1 MGLRLRRISVFDTV
15 NLLFLLV
22 LCLAV
27 VIPFWYMLTVSLSPV
42 SESLGGRFYLIPE
55 QLNFEAYRYL
65 FSTDRFVRSIGN
77 TVYITVV
84 GTAVNLLVSITL
96 AYALSKKTLPG
107 RKLLLLMMLFTM
119 VFSGGLIPKYLLI
132 KSLGLLDSYWA
143 LILPGATNA
152 FTVLVMKTFF
162 QSLPESLDEAA
173 RIDGAGEPRILLSVV
188 IPLSMPIIATFSL
201 FFMVGHWNEFFGAI
215 IYLSDNAKWPIQ
227 VLLRLMVVAGE
238 ANIASENNLDFELA
252 SKVGDNVKMAAII
265 VAMIPIVVVYPF
277 LQKHFAKGAMLGSIK
292 E

>member
-1 MGLRLRRISVFDTV
+1 MGLRLRRISVFDAV
-15 NLLFLLV
+15 NMLLLLV

-107 RKLLLLMMLFTM
+107 RKLMLLMMLFTM

-132 KSLGLLDSYWA
+132 KSIGLLDSYWA

-227 VLLRLMVVAGE
+227 VLLRLMVIAGE

>member
-1 MGLRLRRISVFDTV
+1 MGLRLRRISVFDAV
-15 NLLFLLV
+15 NMLFLLV

-65 FSTDRFVRSIGN
+65 FSTDRFMRSIGN

-107 RKLLLLMMLFTM
+107 RKLLLLLMLFTM

-201 FFMVGHWNEFFGAI
+201 FFMVAHWNEFFGAI

>member
-1 MGLRLRRISVFDTV
+1 MGLRLRRISVFDAV
-15 NLLFLLV
+15 NMLLLLV

-84 GTAVNLLVSITL
+84 GTAVDLLVSITL

-107 RKLLLLMMLFTM
+107 RKLMLLMMLFTM

-132 KSLGLLDSYWA
+132 KSIGLLDSYWA

-173 RIDGAGEPRILLSVV
+173 RMDGAGEPRILLSVV

-227 VLLRLMVVAGE
+227 VLLRLMVIAGE

>member
-1 MGLRLRRISVFDTV
+1 MGLRLRRISVFDAV
-15 NLLFLLV
+15 NMLLLLV
-22 LCLAV
+22 LCLVV

-107 RKLLLLMMLFTM
+107 RKLMLLLMLFTM

-132 KSLGLLDSYWA
+132 KSIGLLDSYWA

-227 VLLRLMVVAGE
+227 VLLRLMVIAGE

-265 VAMIPIVVVYPF
+265 VAMIPIVIVYPF

>member
-1 MGLRLRRISVFDTV
+1 MGMRLRRISVFDAV
-15 NLLFLLV
+15 NMLFLLV

-107 RKLLLLMMLFTM
+107 RKLLLLLMLFTM

-201 FFMVGHWNEFFGAI
+201 FFMVAHWNEFFGAI

>member
-1 MGLRLRRISVFDTV
+1 MGLRLRRISVFDAV
-15 NLLFLLV
+15 NMLLLLV

-107 RKLLLLMMLFTM
+107 RKLMLLLMLFTM

-132 KSLGLLDSYWA
+132 KSIGLLDSYWA

-227 VLLRLMVVAGE
+227 VLLRLMVIAGE

>member
-1 MGLRLRRISVFDTV
+1 MGLRLRRISVFDAV
-15 NLLFLLV
+15 NMLFLLV

-107 RKLLLLMMLFTM
+107 RKLLLLLMLFTM

>member
-1 MGLRLRRISVFDTV
+1 MGLRLRRISVFDAV
-15 NLLFLLV
+15 NMLLLLV

-77 TVYITVV
+77 TVYITVI

-107 RKLLLLMMLFTM
+107 RKLMLLMMLFTM

-132 KSLGLLDSYWA
+132 KSIGLLDSYWA

-227 VLLRLMVVAGE
+227 VLLRLMVIAGE

-265 VAMIPIVVVYPF
+265 VAMIPIVIVYPF

>member
-1 MGLRLRRISVFDTV
+1 MGLRLRRISVFDAV
-15 NLLFLLV
+15 NLLLLLV

-107 RKLLLLMMLFTM
+107 RKLMLLMMLFTM

-132 KSLGLLDSYWA
+132 KSIGLLDSYWA

-227 VLLRLMVVAGE
+227 VLLRLMVIAGE

>member
-1 MGLRLRRISVFDTV
+1 MRLRLRHMSVFDYI
-15 NLLFLLV
+15 NLLFLFV

-27 VIPFWYMLTVSLSPV
+27 IVPFWYMLTVSLSPI
-42 SESLGGRFYLIPE
+42 SESLGGRFYLIPG
-55 QLNFEAYRYL
+55 QFTFEAYQYL

-96 AYALSKKTLPG
+96 AYALSKKSLPG
-107 RKLLLLMMLFTM
+107 RKAMLLMMLFTM
-119 VFSGGLIPKYLLI
+119 VFSGGLIPKYLLV
-132 KSLGLLDSYWA
+132 KSLGLLDTYWA

-162 QSLPESLDEAA
+162 QGLPVSLDEAA
-173 RIDGAGEPRILLSVV
+173 RIDGAGEPRILWSVV

-201 FFMVGHWNEFFGAI
+201 FFMVSHWNEFFGAI

-227 VLLRLMVVAGE
+227 VLLRLMVIAGE
-238 ANIASENNLDFELA
+238 ANIGSENNLDFELTG
-252 SKVGDNVKMAAII
+252 KVGDNVKMAAII
-265 VAMIPIVVVYPF
+265 VAMIPIVIVYPF

>member
-1 MGLRLRRISVFDTV
+1 MGLRLRRISVFDAV
-15 NLLFLLV
+15 NMLFLLV

-107 RKLLLLMMLFTM
+107 RKLLLLLMLFTM

-201 FFMVGHWNEFFGAI
+201 FFMVAHWNEFFGAI

>member
-1 MGLRLRRISVFDTV
+1 MGLRLRRISVFDAV
-15 NLLFLLV
+15 NMLLLLV

-107 RKLLLLMMLFTM
+107 RKLMLLLMLFTM

-132 KSLGLLDSYWA
+132 KSIGLLDSYWA

-227 VLLRLMVVAGE
+227 VLLRLMVIAGE

-265 VAMIPIVVVYPF
+265 VAMIPIVIVYPF